1 MLNCG
6 CAENAKAH
14 QFVESEPN
22 TKPTRGIRS
31 QGMHPCFRLSI
42 DLSGNE
48 IMIKIEN
55 CTASEAIAF
64 LQTVSETCLV
74 NISIQKNEND
84 FQKDY
89 SEKLK
94 EKIVN
99 KLSECEEIKHT
110 ELLRSFNS
118 KLQNIF
124 PLVVDKLITE
134 KVIAKKYVEL
144 PNGKAATFYV
154 LT

>member
-1 MLNCG
+1 
-6 CAENAKAH
+6 
-14 QFVESEPN
+14 
-22 TKPTRGIRS
+22 
-31 QGMHPCFRLSI
+31 
-42 DLSGNE
+42 
-48 IMIKIEN
+48 MIKIEN

-64 LQTVSETCLV
+64 LQTVSETCFV

-89 SEKLK
+89 SKKLK

-99 KLSECEEIKHT
+99 KLSEFEEIKHT

-124 PLVVDKLITE
+124 PLVVDELITE
-134 KVIAKKYVEL
+134 KVIAKKYVKL

-154 LT
+154 LA